1 MEFSHYPALANAQIA
16 DDLVDAE
23 VAIVAGG
30 AVAVPQ
36 FRIPYGD
43 HTCADIQAVNA
54 AG

>member
-1 MEFSHYPALANAQIA
+1 MEFSHHPALTNVQIA

-30 AVAVPQ
+30 AVAAPQ
-36 FRIPYGD
+36 FRFPYGD
-43 HTCADIQAVNA
+43 HTCADIRAVNA